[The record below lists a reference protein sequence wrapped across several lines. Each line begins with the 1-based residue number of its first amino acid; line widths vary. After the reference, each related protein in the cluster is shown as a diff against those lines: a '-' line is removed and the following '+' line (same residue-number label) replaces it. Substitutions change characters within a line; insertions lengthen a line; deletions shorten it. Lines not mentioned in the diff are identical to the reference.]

1 MVNKLNIK
9 SMDKIKRLAAKGQT
23 GLFFATL
30 WLASIIIA
38 RKIWKYTR
46 MPIARFATVAIL
58 CVVFV
63 ATSSFAPVTEAYA
76 DDFSIPYSDTDVVID
91 ENGMLVIDDEL
102 PEDEYLLTEVTDE
115 DDVASLDDLM
125 KHIDEDADADEDES
139 EDLSSE
145 EEEDYSFEFDKSAWN
160 LVLINKQHPIPDDY
174 TFTLGTIKGSMKCDE
189 RIIEPLAQMFKAAA
203 EEGINLEVRSP
214 YRDMSLQEY
223 LFNRKMKNYI
233 NQGYSYIDAYK
244 VSSEVVTLPGA
255 SEHQIGISL
264 DITSDTY
271 WQLNEGFEDTE
282 AGQWLINNSY
292 KYGFILRYPKG
303 KEDITGI
310 IYEPWHY
317 RYVGTEA
324 ATVIYEQGITL
335 EEFIDSL

>member
-1 MVNKLNIK
+1 MVNSLNIK
-9 SMDKIKRLAAKGQT
+9 PINKIKKLAAKGKA

-30 WLASIIIA
+30 WLASIIIC
-38 RKIWKYTR
+38 RKVWKYIK
-46 MPIARFATVAIL
+46 MPVVRFASVVML
-58 CVVFV
+58 CVVFF
-63 ATSSFAPVTEAYA
+63 ATSSFAPVEKAYA
-76 DDFSIPYSDTDVVID
+76 DSFDAAHSDSDVLLD
-91 ENGMLVIDDEL
+91 ENGMLIIDEL
-102 PEDEYLLTEVTDE
+102 PEEQYLVTEVTDE
-115 DDVASLDDLM
+115 DDVASLDDLLE
-125 KHIDEDADADEDES
+125 HVDENEVEGES
-139 EDLSSE
+139 EVYE
-145 EEEDYSFEFDKSAWN
+145 EPEEFEFDKSSWN
-160 LVLINKQHPIPDDY
+160 LVLINKQHPIPSDY
-174 TFTLGTIKGSMKCDE
+174 TFSLGTIKGSMKCDE
-189 RIIEPLAQMFKAAA
+189 RLIEPLTQMFLAAA
-203 EEGINLEVRSP
+203 GDGINLEVRSP

-223 LFNRKMKNYI
+223 LFDRKVKNYI

-244 VSSEVVTLPGA
+244 ISSEVVTLPGA

-271 WQLNEGFEDTE
+271 WQLNEGFADTE
-282 AGQWLINNSY
+282 AGKWLMDNSY

-317 RYVGTEA
+317 RYVGVEA

>member
-9 SMDKIKRLAAKGQT
+9 SIDKIKRLAAKGKN
-23 GLFFATL
+23 GLFLATL

-38 RKIWKYTR
+38 RKIWQYTR
-46 MPIARFATVAIL
+46 RPVFRLINVVLI
-58 CVVFV
+58 CVVFI
-63 ATSSFAPVTEAYA
+63 ATSSFAPVTTVHA
-76 DDFSIPYSDTDVVID
+76 DSITGEGVSEVEMTPD
-91 ENGMLVIDDEL
+91 GMLVIEDEL
-102 PEDEYLLTEVTDE
+102 PQEEYLLTEVTDE

-125 KHIDEDADADEDES
+125 EHLDEEVEIEQETDT
-139 EDLSSE
+139 E
-145 EEEDYSFEFDKSAWN
+145 EGAYEGYEFDKSAWN
-160 LVLINKQHPIPDDY
+160 LLLINKQHPVPDDY
-174 TFTLGTIKGSMKCDE
+174 TFTLGTIKGNMKCDE

-203 EEGINLEVRSP
+203 YDGINLEVRSP
-214 YRDMSLQEY
+214 YRDISRQEY
-223 LFNRKMKNYI
+223 LFDRKMKNYI

-244 VSSEVVTLPGA
+244 ESSAVVTVPGA

-271 WQLNEGFEDTE
+271 SMLNEGFEDTD
-282 AGQWLINNSY
+282 AGKWLKDNSY

-310 IYEPWHY
+310 IYEPWHF
-317 RYVGTEA
+317 RYVGVEA
-324 ATVIYEQGITL
+324 ATVMYEQDLTL

>member
-1 MVNKLNIK
+1 MPCDSLIYGVPNLPAGLLP
-9 SMDKIKRLAAKGQT
+9 SSPGRLFPGFEK
-23 GLFFATL
+23 
-30 WLASIIIA
+30 
-38 RKIWKYTR
+38 
-46 MPIARFATVAIL
+46 P
-58 CVVFV
+58 
-63 ATSSFAPVTEAYA
+63 
-76 DDFSIPYSDTDVVID
+76 D
-91 ENGMLVIDDEL
+91 
-102 PEDEYLLTEVTDE
+102 LTEE
-115 DDVASLDDLM
+115 ENAGDVRVSTGNTASTTLFKKNDWKL
-125 KHIDEDADADEDES
+125 I
-139 EDLSSE
+139 
-145 EEEDYSFEFDKSAWN
+145 
-160 LVLINKQHPIPDDY
+160 LVNKQHPIPDDY
-174 TFTLGTIKGSMKCDE
+174 TVTLGTIKGSMKCDE

-317 RYVGTEA
+317 RYVGIEA